1 MASGIT
7 PPSDP
12 SSASRSRSSPEESH
26 TNPDAT
32 RVPAA
37 TTVLVPR
44 RINLPV
50 ARSPMHVEES
60 SDTSMEA
67 SRNRYRQ
74 RGPHGPNPSNGPDP
88 DNPVDL
94 SATQASFLAG
104 AAVSQAH
111 RAANLADHASSV
123 ALQSQL
129 EAQHARAALVQQQS
143 DFGQVAAAMRDSAT
157 RAILHNQDEARA
169 ALAERDRGSELFEYN
184 LSLQAQQYVLGARH
198 QAQQEVLASEA
209 AMQREAQQFVE
220 SNVRPLQDRINLG
233 NQQLADRDVEITER
247 DSRIAFLQKANW
259 QKLDNSGTPLWHPRF
274 HHPIHQMMLTLWSYL

>member
-26 TNPDAT
+26 TNPNAT

-44 RINLPV
+44 RIELPV
-50 ARSPMHVEES
+50 TRSPMRVEES

-67 SRNRYRQ
+67 SRSRYRQ
-74 RGPHGPNPSNGPDP
+74 RGPHGPNPSNSPDP

-143 DFGQVAAAMRDSAT
+143 DFGQVAAAMRDTAA
-157 RAILHNQDEARA
+157 RAILHNQEEARA

-184 LSLQAQQYVLGARH
+184 LSLQA
-198 QAQQEVLASEA
+198 
-209 AMQREAQQFVE
+209 
-220 SNVRPLQDRINLG
+220 
-233 NQQLADRDVEITER
+233 
-247 DSRIAFLQKANW
+247 
-259 QKLDNSGTPLWHPRF
+259 
-274 HHPIHQMMLTLWSYL
+274 